1 MYGATIN
8 RLNVFNGNNTVFT
21 KSGQQGNMWMYAE
34 VTVYVQNNVSSLN
47 TTVYWS
53 ISEL

>member
-8 RLNVFNGNNTVFT
+8 RLNVINGNTTVFT
-21 KSGQQGNMWMYAE
+21 KSGQQGNVWIHAE
-34 VTVYVQNNVSSLN
+34 VTVFELNNVSHLK
-47 TTVYWS
+47 TVYWS